1 MLFRT
6 EAPADILIVDQLLKS
21 TYPSEAEAKLVMT
34 LRENGN
40 QTLGIVACTDEGEV
54 VAHALFSPVTV
65 EGVDSGWQGLAP
77 VSVKEQYRNQ
87 GIAKQLIEEGI
98 TILSELGYPVCVVL
112 GDPAYY
118 QRFGFEAALKHN
130 LHCQWPNTEEAFMV
144 KSYSPEFLEEKSG
157 LVSYCAEFDAL

>member
-21 TYPSEAEAKLVMT
+21 TFPTHSEAELVMS

-40 QTLGIVACTDEGEV
+40 QTLGVVACTDEGEV
-54 VAHALFSPVTV
+54 IAHALFSPVLV
-65 EGVDSGWQGLAP
+65 AGEDWGWQGLAP
-77 VSVKEQYRNQ
+77 VSVKEGFRKQ
-87 GIAKQLIEEGI
+87 GIAKQLIDEGI

-130 LHCQWPNTEEAFMV
+130 LHCKWPDTEEAFMV
-144 KSYSPEFLEEKSG
+144 KSYAPEFLESKSG
-157 LVSYCAEFDAL
+157 LVSYCAEFDSL